1 MRGRRRERS
10 TSTRSSSAELN
21 SVWAHRREQMKACA
35 RTPAG
40 VHIHTV
46 RTCEMLLQAP
56 CKQLE
61 WRKEP
66 FGESSGSKHVSSFV
80 RYPEMHQGMLLV
92 LNNSGLIPR
101 AKCKPWCLLIW
112 QEPYF
117 LKKSEES
124 LPEFLSRWDQTA
136 NSNFG
141 NTESLNVTGKLQ
153 HASKAEV
160 TKKY

>member
-10 TSTRSSSAELN
+10 TSTCSSSAELN
-21 SVWAHRREQMKACA
+21 SVWAQRREHMKACA
-35 RTPAG
+35 HTPAG

-56 CKQLE
+56 YKQLE
-61 WRKEP
+61 WWKEP

-80 RYPEMHQGMLLV
+80 QYPEMHHGMLLV
-92 LNNSGLIPR
+92 LNNSGLIPC
-101 AKCKPWCLLIW
+101 AECKTWCLLIW
-112 QEPYF
+112 QEPY
-117 LKKSEES
+117 LKKKSEES
-124 LPEFLSRWDQTA
+124 LPEFLSRWDS

-141 NTESLNVTGKLQ
+141 NTESLNATGKLQ
-153 HASKAEV
+153 HASKASKV